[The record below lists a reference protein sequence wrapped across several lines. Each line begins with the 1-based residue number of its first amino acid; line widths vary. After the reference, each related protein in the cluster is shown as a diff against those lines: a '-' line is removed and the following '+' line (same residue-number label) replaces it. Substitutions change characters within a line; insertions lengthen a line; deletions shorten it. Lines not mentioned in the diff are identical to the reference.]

1 MRIMKTL
8 KRMMALFLAT
18 VLVCTAIRTTSGA
31 GDLINL
37 NPYRQVF
44 RGKNLNAFGR
54 THRDMNIYQ
63 VGEGAGALPALC
75 IQEGHKL
82 PDGSPAKYE
91 QYYVEPGKPV
101 PVIGPFERYLSM
113 VLAYEW
119 LVSDNYY
126 VPARYGVVQVYYWGC
141 MNGYEHNWALQKQA
155 MEKFQAVMDGDPM
168 VMVYYEEMK
177 AHILEGEAQFNG
189 TGSSSLPAWTG
200 SVQKMT
206 LEDGH
211 YELTLDISSCPQL
224 QDTSWS
230 FPDNQW
236 SYKLAPDGRSVTF
249 QYNGNQEPQ
258 GTIVS
263 AQIQGI
269 ENRFY
274 AYIFTPA
281 ASENLQKQLGW
292 LDFNR
297 PMASVSF
304 SVGTD
309 AVLPGSSDLELY
321 RHSETFQS
329 NYNIDLEKYCAET
342 NQPLEGTVFNVWE
355 DFDFSQVNEQGY
367 EEGEPDG
374 TSGQVYLNCMSPEPE
389 NDYICD
395 ILTTDSDGYARHSDT
410 RYYNYSKTYCMG
422 HPAPEW
428 IECDHEEDE
437 DCSCDEENDRLRG
450 QWRAEQEL
458 CAATCDFHAPNN
470 DEDNREQDTSAM
482 EAMLTDRDE
491 TYERFIE
498 LEYSY
503 HLQEKTARTGYI
515 LHGLHNDDKEIETVV
530 LSAAQAGGSARSA
543 VYRPGSFVG
552 KAVEPVYTYVAA
564 MRERRAYKY
573 PIPDALE
580 MELR

>member
-206 LEDGH
+206 LKDGH
-211 YELTLDISSCPQL
+211 YELTLDISRCPQL

-482 EAMLTDRDE
+482 EAMLADRDE

-530 LSAAQAGGSARSA
+530 LSAAQAGGSVRSA
-543 VYRPGSFVG
+543 VYRPYAFN
-552 KAVEPVYTYVAA
+552 AA
-564 MRERRAYKY
+564 RRSG
-573 PIPDALE
+573 
-580 MELR
+580 RRN

>member
-1 MRIMKTL
+1 MTL
-8 KRMMALFLAT
+8 K
-18 VLVCTAIRTTSGA
+18 
-31 GDLINL
+31 
-37 NPYRQVF
+37 
-44 RGKNLNAFGR
+44 
-54 THRDMNIYQ
+54 
-63 VGEGAGALPALC
+63 
-75 IQEGHKL
+75 
-82 PDGSPAKYE
+82 
-91 QYYVEPGKPV
+91 
-101 PVIGPFERYLSM
+101 
-113 VLAYEW
+113 
-119 LVSDNYY
+119 
-126 VPARYGVVQVYYWGC
+126 
-141 MNGYEHNWALQKQA
+141 
-155 MEKFQAVMDGDPM
+155 
-168 VMVYYEEMK
+168 
-177 AHILEGEAQFNG
+177 
-189 TGSSSLPAWTG
+189 
-200 SVQKMT
+200 
-206 LEDGH
+206 DGH

-258 GTIVS
+258 GTIMS

-395 ILTTDSDGYARHSDT
+395 ILTTDPDGYARHSDT

-482 EAMLTDRDE
+482 EAMLADRDE

-573 PIPDALE
+573 PVPDAQE
-580 MELR
+580 MELGEQRSIFSLWGDEKEKRKPAIPADRRDRRRQAVHWFLSVSWPLRGILRAQCS